1 MAEGTT
7 RRRSGGREA
16 RRAARTTSSAAAVP
30 YLTRSIPPTE
40 ILNEDALATI
50 EENADSIL
58 EEIGIEIVEFPE
70 ALSIYEA
77 GGATVEGTRVRF
89 PRGMCRDLIQ
99 ESAPS
104 RFTQHARNP
113 ERSVEIGDPH
123 VVMAP
128 AYGSPFIRDARG
140 GRRYATLED
149 FRNFAKLVYMSPQ
162 LHHSG
167 GTLCEPVD
175 LPVNKRHF
183 DMVYSHIK
191 YSDKPF
197 MGSVTAPERAQDT
210 VDMVKIL
217 FGEDFIQEN
226 TVLLSLANANSP
238 LSWDRN
244 MLGSAKVYAENNQAV
259 VIAPF
264 ILAGAMGPVTAAGT
278 AAQTLAEAMA
288 GMAFTQL
295 VRPGAPV
302 VFGSFAS
309 SMSMQSGAPTF
320 GTPEPALVLFTVAA
334 LARRLGVPSRLGGN
348 LTASKVPDAQAAYE
362 SAATFIPTL
371 MAGANFVLHAAGW
384 LEGGLVMGYEKF
396 ILDADMA
403 GMAGALLGGVDMT
416 ANGQA
421 MDAIRETGPGQHYL
435 GAAHTLANFETAFW
449 RSATADSNSFEQW
462 ESEGAKDAA
471 ERAYER
477 WNQMLAD
484 YTHPP
489 LDDEKD
495 HQLTSWIGQ
504 RKASFPD
511 SDV

>member
-1 MAEGTT
+1 MTEGST
-7 RRRSGGREA
+7 RRRSGGRSA
-16 RRAARTTSSAAAVP
+16 RRAARSSAVEQAIP

-40 ILNEDALATI
+40 ILGEDGLSTI
-50 EENADSIL
+50 EENAESIL
-58 EEIGIEIVEFPE
+58 EEIGIEIVDFPE
-70 ALSIYEA
+70 ALSIYEQ
-77 GGATVEGTRVRF
+77 GGAKVDGTRVRF
-89 PRGMCRDLIQ
+89 PRGMCRDLV
-99 ESAPS
+99 ERSAPA

-113 ERSVEIGDPH
+113 ARSVEIGDPH

-128 AYGSPFIRDARG
+128 AYGSPFVRDLNG

-149 FRNFAKLVYMSPQ
+149 FTNFAKLVYSSPQ
-162 LHHSG
+162 LHHAG

-183 DMVYSHIK
+183 DMVYTHIK

-210 VDMVKIL
+210 VDMAGIL
-217 FGEDFIQEN
+217 FGKDFLQEN
-226 TVLLSLANANSP
+226 TVLLSLCNANSP

-259 VIAPF
+259 IIAPF
-264 ILAGAMGPVTAAGT
+264 ILAGAMAPVTAAG
-278 AAQTLAEAMA
+278 AASQTLAEALA

-320 GTPEPALVLFTVAA
+320 GTPEPALVLFMVAA

-348 LTASKVPDAQAAYE
+348 LTASKLPDSQAAYE
-362 SAATFIPTL
+362 SAATFLPTL
-371 MAGANFVLHAAGW
+371 LAGANFVLHAAGW

-396 ILDADMA
+396 VLDADMA
-403 GMAGALLGGVDMT
+403 GMAGALLGGVDMSL
-416 ANGQA
+416 NGQA

-462 ESEGAKDAA
+462 ESEGSKDAA
-471 ERAYER
+471 ARAYER
-477 WNQMLAD
+477 WNQMLSD
-484 YTHPP
+484 YEAPP
-489 LDDEKD
+489 LDDD
-495 HQLTSWIGQ
+495 TDRDISSWIRR
-504 RKASFPD
+504 RKESFPD

>member
-1 MAEGTT
+1 MSDNSP

-16 RRAARTTSSAAAVP
+16 RRAARSAARAAILP

-40 ILNEDALATI
+40 VLGDEALSTI
-50 EENADSIL
+50 EENADTIL
-58 EEIGIEIVEFPE
+58 EEVGIELVDFPE
-70 ALSIYEA
+70 ALGIFDEA
-77 GGATVEGTRVRF
+77 GADVDGTRVRF
-89 PRGMCRDLIQ
+89 PRGMCRDLIS
-99 ESAPS
+99 ENAPS

-123 VVMAP
+123 MVLAP
-128 AYGSPFIRDARG
+128 AYGPPFVRDLEG

-149 FRNFAKLVYMSPQ
+149 FKNFAKLTYSSPQ
-162 LHHSG
+162 LHHAG

-183 DMVYSHIK
+183 DMIYTHVRYN
-191 YSDKPF
+191 DKPF

-210 VDMVKIL
+210 VDMAKIV
-217 FGEDFIQEN
+217 FGEDFLQEN
-226 TVLLSLANANSP
+226 TVLLSLCNANSP
-238 LSWDRN
+238 LSWDRA

-259 VIAPF
+259 IIAPF

-320 GTPEPALVLFTVAA
+320 GTPEPALVLFTIAA
-334 LARRLGVPSRLGGN
+334 LARRLGVPCRLGGN
-348 LTASKVPDAQAAYE
+348 LTASKIPDAQAAYE
-362 SAATFIPTL
+362 SAATFFPTML
-371 MAGANFVLHAAGW
+371 AGTNFVLHTAGW
-384 LEGGLVMGYEKF
+384 LEGGLTMGYEKF

-403 GMAGALLGGVDMT
+403 GMAATLVAGVDMSD
-416 ANGQA
+416 NGQA

-435 GAAHTLANFETAFW
+435 GTGHTLANFETAFW

-462 ESEGAKDAA
+462 ESEGSKDAA
-471 ERAYER
+471 RRAHER
-477 WNQMLAD
+477 WNQMLSD
-484 YTHPP
+484 YELPP
-489 LDDEKD
+489 IDESVDARLKNWM
-495 HQLTSWIGQ
+495 TQ
-504 RKASFPD
+504 RKESFPD